1 MENLF
6 VKEAEVDLI
15 EEEKIDIACE
25 LGKTMLKFGGETY
38 RVEEIITR
46 TLSYYG
52 IKGSSFAVLN
62 TIIISVEY
70 SNMKKEAKVIR
81 VSGRNIN
88 LNKVDKINDIARNL
102 KNYSTKEIKQK
113 LEEINNSNE
122 INTTRKFLGNILVGG
137 AFAILFSGNLNDSLV
152 AAISSIFLGVMDKLY
167 TKIKINSFFTN
178 FLGGAIATLNSL
190 IFYKV
195 GVIEDISIS
204 IISALML
211 LVPGISFTNS
221 IRDIMAED
229 FVSGVSRIVEAIVVG
244 IALAAGSGVILSIL
258 YI

>member
-1 MENLF
+1 
-6 VKEAEVDLI
+6 
-15 EEEKIDIACE
+15 
-25 LGKTMLKFGGETY
+25 
-38 RVEEIITR
+38 
-46 TLSYYG
+46 
-52 IKGSSFAVLN
+52 
-62 TIIISVEY
+62 
-70 SNMKKEAKVIR
+70 
-81 VSGRNIN
+81 
-88 LNKVDKINDIARNL
+88 
-102 KNYSTKEIKQK
+102 
-113 LEEINNSNE
+113 
-122 INTTRKFLGNILVGG
+122 
-137 AFAILFSGNLNDSLV
+137 
-152 AAISSIFLGVMDKLY
+152 MDKLY

-190 IFYKV
+190 IFYKF